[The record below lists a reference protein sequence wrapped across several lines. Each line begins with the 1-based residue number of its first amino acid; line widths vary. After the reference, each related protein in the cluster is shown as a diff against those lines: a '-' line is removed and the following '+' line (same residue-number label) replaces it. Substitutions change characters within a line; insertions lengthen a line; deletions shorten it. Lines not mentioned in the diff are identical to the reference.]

1 MTRSNVEAF
10 ARQEPAG
17 MRTHLDQPSIAELEA
32 LIERLDFMASHRE
45 SEFERFGLSE
55 LARALRNM
63 AAATKL
69 VMDAEHRQLH

>member
-1 MTRSNVEAF
+1 MIT
-10 ARQEPAG
+10 Q
-17 MRTHLDQPSIAELEA
+17 HLDYPSIDELEA
-32 LIERLDFMASHRE
+32 LIERVDFLASHRE

-55 LARALRNM
+55 LAQTLRNM